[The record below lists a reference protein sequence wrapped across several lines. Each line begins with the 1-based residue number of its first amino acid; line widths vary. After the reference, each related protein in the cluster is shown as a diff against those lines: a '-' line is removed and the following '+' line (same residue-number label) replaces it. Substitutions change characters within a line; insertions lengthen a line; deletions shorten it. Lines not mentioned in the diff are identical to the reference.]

1 MLGCQFLKISLF
13 LHFPVFLWYVLTFYL
28 KQCTVF
34 FSELLTYMYYLLNVW
49 NETPLASQNKLY
61 VQNKFPTK
69 LINSVRHNKSMHKTG
84 DLFKYMYKYFIKS
97 VKKIVKT
104 FKMSLKNKQL
114 NSRTKMLPNI
124 NTKRMTQKKI
134 GKRIIFFNIKLTFK
148 CQILE
153 RH

>member
-1 MLGCQFLKISLF
+1 M
-13 LHFPVFLWYVLTFYL
+13 
-28 KQCTVF
+28 
-34 FSELLTYMYYLLNVW
+34 
-49 NETPLASQNKLY
+49 
-61 VQNKFPTK
+61 QNKFPTK